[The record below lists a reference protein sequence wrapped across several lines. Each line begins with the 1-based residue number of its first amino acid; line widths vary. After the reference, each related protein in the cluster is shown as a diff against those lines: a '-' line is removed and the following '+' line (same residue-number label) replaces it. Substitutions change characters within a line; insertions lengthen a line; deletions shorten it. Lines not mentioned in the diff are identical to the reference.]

1 MLSAS
6 AVLIACGI
14 VCLCVSGFMMYKLV
28 PREGRPPSPWLR
40 TEAGETG
47 LALGQFILMI
57 AGLALL
63 AKGIL

>member
-1 MLSAS
+1 
-6 AVLIACGI
+6 
-14 VCLCVSGFMMYKLV
+14 MYKLV

-40 TEAGETG
+40 TEFGETS
-47 LALGQFILMI
+47 LALGQFMLLI